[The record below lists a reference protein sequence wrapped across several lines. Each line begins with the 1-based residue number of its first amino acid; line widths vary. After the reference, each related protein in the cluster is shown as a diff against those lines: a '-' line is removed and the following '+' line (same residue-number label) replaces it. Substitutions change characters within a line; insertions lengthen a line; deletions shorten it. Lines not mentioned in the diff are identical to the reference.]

1 MTECVT
7 DAGDGSRLT
16 RRCISSIPIMVR
28 SAIARSVPSSLSEQK
43 RPMPKSSTRCLF
55 TGRWVAMDKY
65 QQYEK
70 EKARIALTAKSAE
83 EYQRRVKELADK
95 LGI

>member
-1 MTECVT
+1 MT
-7 DAGDGSRLT
+7 
-16 RRCISSIPIMVR
+16 
-28 SAIARSVPSSLSEQK
+28 
-43 RPMPKSSTRCLF
+43 
-55 TGRWVAMDKY
+55 KY

-70 EKARIALTAKSAE
+70 EKARIALKAKSAE